1 MAKDQ
6 EGVYSQLIAN
16 AKSFEL
22 QLKALRAEHE
32 ALRMEA
38 QALRRCLDRS
48 GILPADE
55 LEKELQNC
63 PKPAACEELPPL
75 ISVENI
81 EASRTSSWVDT
92 ELRVDSACDASSR
105 PPMGLTAL
113 GDDTA
118 TTSASSPATLRRR
131 TSDSPRRAGSP
142 RTGSGTAA
150 AGAGLASGARSGSPT
165 KPPSRGR
172 SLHQSGER
180 EPSLEAGPKS
190 RPRSRS
196 SARRAADDA
205 ELPTDTGGPEGDLY
219 ELISKLLDQGTTV
232 VEQQRAVR
240 SVQQLLKRS
249 PEPPN
254 AWSGPGT
261 PLSAVVRAGRADLA
275 RLLLR
280 ARANVNERDA
290 KGVSALHVAT
300 YDGNSE
306 LCRVLLVARADV
318 DACDRHGQTP
328 LFFVPNRDIC
338 KLLIERRSDVTVLN
352 RKGQSALHL
361 AGRAGLH
368 EVLTWLTS
376 RVSKSLVELRDVH
389 GATARTYAQ
398 QSGVPKPETSSPRSS
413 RGRRAA
419 SPRLAGSSRP
429 SSPLAPTRAA
439 SPPLRGGGGQA
450 RSSAPGVVGATAA
463 AVAPPSV
470 GLPTAACERGGG
482 EAAGGPGPRSEGR
495 RSSGQLPYVS
505 ELVEGRA
512 AAGTLP
518 PYAHG
523 ATIPGDFRAFPGPED
538 RAQQPQPQRS
548 AAPPPPLLLDAA
560 PCADLEGAGQALHGG
575 PQATQHT
582 ATVLEAAAAVATA
595 AVATA
600 AELEAAKKAEPADEA
615 GAFDHEAD
623 TWPVQAQAD
632 DPAELQR
639 LEPQA
644 GLLPQSSVLSAGG
657 SGAGRGGSGVDAGA
671 TREPAALAQEATPE
685 VDLSEIKVVHEMDE
699 DLAELGVMDTADMLA
714 NTLLPTLPG
723 GTAQALEAQAAVVAA
738 AASAELRTVAE
749 EAEQRRPGGGGAA
762 AAAPPRAPAE
772 SAESARP
779 PAGAAPGELCGT
791 DSLRKLEEEL
801 DEVF

>member
-1 MAKDQ
+1 
-6 EGVYSQLIAN
+6 
-16 AKSFEL
+16 
-22 QLKALRAEHE
+22 
-32 ALRMEA
+32 
-38 QALRRCLDRS
+38 
-48 GILPADE
+48 
-55 LEKELQNC
+55 
-63 PKPAACEELPPL
+63 
-75 ISVENI
+75 
-81 EASRTSSWVDT
+81 
-92 ELRVDSACDASSR
+92 
-105 PPMGLTAL
+105 
-113 GDDTA
+113 
-118 TTSASSPATLRRR
+118 
-131 TSDSPRRAGSP
+131 
-142 RTGSGTAA
+142 
-150 AGAGLASGARSGSPT
+150 
-165 KPPSRGR
+165 
-172 SLHQSGER
+172 
-180 EPSLEAGPKS
+180 LEAGPKS

-639 LEPQA
+639 LEPQ
-644 GLLPQSSVLSAGG
+644 
-657 SGAGRGGSGVDAGA
+657 
-671 TREPAALAQEATPE
+671 